1 MVHQYFNLHLISS
14 RLNSA
19 FRQAILWIVLIRLL
33 PLLSFY
39 QRRRGMSL
47 PDRNNPYSFEP
58 FLNRLHSFD
67 FYTDDPFLQKS
78 LKYFAGD
85 EFVELDRKLRE
96 FSPKVSFRWRPLAD
110 TGGNPNKLPRIEHY
124 DAYNRRIDRIVRTAE
139 TLQLEEEIFAEGLFS
154 SGTTPW
160 ENMAKRYLLH
170 QLGEFGVMCPITCTE
185 GLVALIKQFPEDH
198 TPEVKAILEHCT
210 QGIDGEF
217 GIGAQFMSEIQG
229 GSDIPSNLLEAVPE
243 NSHYR
248 LYGTKFFTSAIHADY
263 AVVTAKISGSEDV
276 GTFVVPAWM
285 PGNKGKEIR
294 NNFRINRIK
303 WKMGTAEV
311 PTAEL
316 EYDGAACYSVGPTN
330 RGVANAVG
338 IVLSLSR
345 ISIGISSAAG
355 MTRAAREA
363 QIYAEFRDV
372 FGVKIGEWAL
382 ANQQVRDLV
391 HEAQRCL
398 AGLCKIYALFQKLGG
413 RLQPGLA
420 SDEPL
425 EMRRQRF
432 LLRELIIIQKLVT
445 AYDSVGVLRKGISIF
460 GGHGVIEDFCSLAR
474 IFRDAAVNELW
485 EGPRNVLLMQVFR
498 DMGRAAEFYP
508 PDRFLGDL
516 LSGALEAE
524 TADLSRRARQF
535 SEDPPFQKLDQA
547 SRRRAAA
554 WEEFIVDVFRV
565 YQETALR
572 EVGPEPLIGSDKM
585 SMPEIW
591 E

>member
-1 MVHQYFNLHLISS
+1 
-14 RLNSA
+14 
-19 FRQAILWIVLIRLL
+19 
-33 PLLSFY
+33 
-39 QRRRGMSL
+39 MSL
-47 PDRNNPYSFEP
+47 PDRNNPYSFDAYIN
-58 FLNRLHSFD
+58 LLHSFD
-67 FYTDDPFLQKS
+67 FYADDPFLQKI

-110 TGGNPNKLPRIEHY
+110 AGGHPDKLPRVEHY
-124 DAYNRRIDRIVRTAE
+124 NGHNRRVDRIVRTAE
-139 TLQLEEEIFAEGLFS
+139 TLQLEREVFAEGLFS
-154 SGTTPW
+154 SKITAW
-160 ENMAKRYLLH
+160 ENLAKRYLLH
-170 QLGEFGVMCPITCTE
+170 QLSEFGVICPITCTE
-185 GLVALIKQFPEDH
+185 GMLALIRQFPEDH
-198 TPEVKAILEHCT
+198 IPEVKAILEHCT
-210 QGIDGEF
+210 EGINGEL

-243 NSHYR
+243 DGYYR
-248 LYGTKFFTSAIHADY
+248 LYGSKFFCSAVHADY

-285 PGNKGKEIR
+285 PGNKEKEIR
-294 NNFRINRIK
+294 NNCRINRIK

-316 EYDGAACYSVGPTN
+316 EYNGAICYAIGPTN

-345 ISIGISSAAG
+345 IAVGIASAAS

-363 QIYAEFRDV
+363 QLYAEFRDV
-372 FGVKIGEWAL
+372 FGAKIGEWAL
-382 ANQQVRDLV
+382 ANQQVRDLI

-398 AGLCKIYALFQKLGG
+398 AGMCKIYALYQDLGG

-420 SDEPL
+420 SDELL
-425 EMRRQRF
+425 EIRRKRF

-445 AYDSVGVLRKGISIF
+445 AYDSVDAIRKGISIF
-460 GGHGVIEDFCSLAR
+460 GGHGVIEDFCSLPR

-498 DMGRAAEFYP
+498 DMGRAVEFYP
-508 PDRFLGDL
+508 HDQLLSDL
-516 LSGALEAE
+516 LSGAPEVEIAELAHRALE
-524 TADLSRRARQF
+524 F
-535 SEDPPFQKLDQA
+535 SKSPPFQKLDKE
-547 SRRRAAA
+547 SRRQALA
-554 WEEFIVDVFRV
+554 WEEFIVDMFRI

-572 EVGPEPLIGSDKM
+572 EVGPEPIIGSAKM

-591 E
+591 K